1 MRDVDKQAQN
11 CARHCKEIFFDV
23 GFTLVD
29 ETKCWQA
36 RCEEQANSNE
46 ARALYITA
54 ADVYD
59 ALQNACRSNLQN
71 LGSVARQLGFTQIA
85 PYRKKYEKLYPAAET
100 VLAQLSRN
108 YKLGV
113 IANQSKGLRDRLTHF
128 GILRFFDYV
137 ISSAY
142 CGASKPDPSII
153 QIALRKANCSAA
165 EAVMIGDRID
175 NDVVP
180 AKLVGMKTVWIKQ
193 GLGGLNVVRNESER
207 PDCEVNNLT
216 ELLRLF
222 TD

>member
-1 MRDVDKQAQN
+1 MRDIDKQAQN
-11 CARHCKEIFFDV
+11 CVRLCKVIFFDV

-29 ETKCWQA
+29 ETECWQV
-36 RCEEQANSNE
+36 RCAEQANSDK

-71 LGSVARQLGFTQIA
+71 FGSVARQLGFTQIA
-85 PYRKKYEKLYPAAET
+85 PYREKYEKLYPAAKK

-113 IANQSKGLRDRLTHF
+113 IANQSQGLTKRLAHF

-137 ISSAY
+137 ISSAD
-142 CGASKPDPSII
+142 CGASKPDPSIF
-153 QIALRKANCSAA
+153 QIALRKANCTAA
-165 EAVMIGDRID
+165 DAVMIGDRID

-216 ELLRLF
+216 ELLQLF
-222 TD
+222 VD